1 MNSGVIFKDKL
12 DNLSLSEKA
21 LRRLEDNYADDFEHM
36 DDVYYHLYLLYSRKE
51 MPVEAERYVQ
61 KLKEKYP
68 ESQWTTL
75 LTDPYYKENAQFGVH
90 IEDSLYAATYEAFKA
105 NRYQE
110 AKANARIS
118 AERFPLGENRD
129 KFLFIGGLSKLNDGD
144 ANACIKDMQEVV
156 EKYPNSRISEIAGMI
171 VNGVNAGKRLHGGKF
186 DLEDVWNRR
195 SIVLNDQDSTQQKV
209 FTNERNA
216 NFVFM
221 LVYQPDSV
229 NENQVLFEM
238 AKYNFTH
245 YLVRNFDM
253 NIEEQ
258 DGLHRMIMSGFRSYD
273 EAWQY
278 AHALS
283 EQTAIIRHLNKARA
297 ILISEQN
304 LELLGTQFTYNEYE
318 KFYQK
323 HFASLKLKQNA
334 APLLTEPTEIVTEK
348 KKIEETEAGDEEI
361 LDDKNDID
369 NSLEIMEDVAP
380 SNSNESIEIKEDI
393 NPETPKENNSEK
405 ETEVERNEDE
415 MIVIDP
421 KVEEPKKETPKKE
434 TPKKEAK
441 PEILK
446 KKETPK
452 KETPKKEIQKKEPLE
467 ENEDVFYFND
477 DTENTQKQENKNQ
490 KSKEEKKDKDDK
502 FDLEDEYFDFDGF

>member
-1 MNSGVIFKDKL
+1 M
-12 DNLSLSEKA
+12 
-21 LRRLEDNYADDFEHM
+21 
-36 DDVYYHLYLLYSRKE
+36 
-51 MPVEAERYVQ
+51 
-61 KLKEKYP
+61 
-68 ESQWTTL
+68 
-75 LTDPYYKENAQFGVH
+75 
-90 IEDSLYAATYEAFKA
+90 
-105 NRYQE
+105 
-110 AKANARIS
+110 
-118 AERFPLGENRD
+118 
-129 KFLFIGGLSKLNDGD
+129 FIGGLSKLNDGD

-195 SIVLNDQDSTQQKV
+195 SVVLNNQDSTQQKV

-229 NENQVLFEM
+229 NENQLLFEM

-258 DGLHRMIMSGFRSYD
+258 DGLHRMILSGFRSYD

-348 KKIEETEAGDEEI
+348 KKVEQTEAGDEEI

-369 NSLEIMEDVAP
+369 NSLEIKEDVAP
-380 SNSNESIEIKEDI
+380 SISNESIEIKEENTQTGNNNGIEIKEDI
-393 NPETPKENNSEK
+393 NTETPKENNSEK

-415 MIVIDP
+415 MIVVDP
-421 KVEEPKKETPKKE
+421 KVEEPKQETPKKE
-434 TPKKEAK
+434 TPKQKT
-441 PEILK
+441 I

-452 KETPKKEIQKKEPLE
+452 QEIQKER
-467 ENEDVFYFND
+467 
-477 DTENTQKQENKNQ
+477 T
-490 KSKEEKKDKDDK
+490 S
-502 FDLEDEYFDFDGF
+502 

>member
-1 MNSGVIFKDKL
+1 
-12 DNLSLSEKA
+12 
-21 LRRLEDNYADDFEHM
+21 
-36 DDVYYHLYLLYSRKE
+36 
-51 MPVEAERYVQ
+51 
-61 KLKEKYP
+61 
-68 ESQWTTL
+68 
-75 LTDPYYKENAQFGVH
+75 
-90 IEDSLYAATYEAFKA
+90 
-105 NRYQE
+105 
-110 AKANARIS
+110 
-118 AERFPLGENRD
+118 
-129 KFLFIGGLSKLNDGD
+129 
-144 ANACIKDMQEVV
+144 
-156 EKYPNSRISEIAGMI
+156 
-171 VNGVNAGKRLHGGKF
+171 
-186 DLEDVWNRR
+186 
-195 SIVLNDQDSTQQKV
+195 
-209 FTNERNA
+209 
-216 NFVFM
+216 
-221 LVYQPDSV
+221 
-229 NENQVLFEM
+229 
-238 AKYNFTH
+238 
-245 YLVRNFDM
+245 M

-369 NSLEIMEDVAP
+369 NSLE
-380 SNSNESIEIKEDI
+380 
-393 NPETPKENNSEK
+393 
-405 ETEVERNEDE
+405 TEVERNEDE
-415 MIVIDP
+415 MIVVDP
-421 KVEEPKKETPKKE
+421 KVEEPKQETPKKKTSKQETIKKE
-434 TPKKEAK
+434 TPKQ
-441 PEILK
+441 
-446 KKETPK
+446 
-452 KETPKKEIQKKEPLE
+452 EIQKKEPLE
-467 ENEDVFYFND
+467 ENEDIFYFDD

>member
-1 MNSGVIFKDKL
+1 
-12 DNLSLSEKA
+12 
-21 LRRLEDNYADDFEHM
+21 
-36 DDVYYHLYLLYSRKE
+36 
-51 MPVEAERYVQ
+51 
-61 KLKEKYP
+61 
-68 ESQWTTL
+68 
-75 LTDPYYKENAQFGVH
+75 
-90 IEDSLYAATYEAFKA
+90 
-105 NRYQE
+105 
-110 AKANARIS
+110 
-118 AERFPLGENRD
+118 
-129 KFLFIGGLSKLNDGD
+129 
-144 ANACIKDMQEVV
+144 
-156 EKYPNSRISEIAGMI
+156 
-171 VNGVNAGKRLHGGKF
+171 
-186 DLEDVWNRR
+186 
-195 SIVLNDQDSTQQKV
+195 
-209 FTNERNA
+209 
-216 NFVFM
+216 M

-229 NENQVLFEM
+229 NENQLLFEM

-348 KKIEETEAGDEEI
+348 KKIEETEASDEEI

-369 NSLEIMEDVAP
+369 NSLEIMEDVTP
-380 SNSNESIEIKEDI
+380 SISNESIEIKEENTQTGNNNGIEIKEDI
-393 NPETPKENNSEK
+393 NTETSNEK

-415 MIVIDP
+415 MIVVDP
-421 KVEEPKKETPKKE
+421 KVGEPKQETSKKETSKQKTIKKETPKQ
-434 TPKKEAK
+434 
-441 PEILK
+441 
-446 KKETPK
+446 
-452 KETPKKEIQKKEPLE
+452 EIQKKEPLE
-467 ENEDVFYFND
+467 ENEDVFYFDD

>member
-1 MNSGVIFKDKL
+1 M
-12 DNLSLSEKA
+12 
-21 LRRLEDNYADDFEHM
+21 EDNYADDFEHM

-61 KLKEKYP
+61 KLKKKYP

-186 DLEDVWNRR
+186 DLKDVWNRR
-195 SIVLNDQDSTQQKV
+195 SVVLNDQDSTQQKV

-304 LELLGTQFTYNEYE
+304 LELLSTLFTYNEYE

-361 LDDKNDID
+361 LDDKNAID
-369 NSLEIMEDVAP
+369 NSLEIIEDVAP
-380 SNSNESIEIKEDI
+380 RISNESIEIKEDI

-415 MIVIDP
+415 MIVVDP
-421 KVEEPKKETPKKE
+421 KVEEPKQETPKKE
-434 TPKKEAK
+434 TSKEEAK

-446 KKETPK
+446 KE
-452 KETPKKEIQKKEPLE
+452 ETPKKEIQKKEPLE
-467 ENEDVFYFND
+467 ENEDVFYFDD
-477 DTENTQKQENKNQ
+477 DTGNTQKQENKNQ